1 MGYARTFAG
10 RRPFRR
16 RGPDGGFTLVELMV
30 VVAILT
36 LLATLLIPSL
46 LRILHHAKTLK
57 CLTQLSSIA
66 KAVENYAGSNGG
78 YIPRS
83 CEDGAGSPHVL
94 FAAKLLPFVG
104 GPPIPLEEDHDW
116 KYIYDKL
123 KDVNIFRCPA
133 ITDEDYVLTYATNAV
148 PFGELGPL
156 GHDYPK
162 VGTEAEAASQQGRLP
177 GPASE
182 IAYIVEANLG
192 EMGPKEFAK
201 YDIWEPDH
209 MTFNGS
215 NKLETPRSIKSS
227 DGRHQGETTVL
238 FFDGTARRRVIFDG
252 MEIKPN
258 NYSVKMFNPLDRTW
272 DEKD

>member
-10 RRPFRR
+10 RRPSRR

-46 LRILHHAKTLK
+46 VRILQRAKTLK
-57 CLTQLSSIA
+57 CLTQLSAIA

-83 CEDGAGSPHVL
+83 CEKEANSPHVL
-94 FAAKLLPFVG
+94 FAAKLLSFVG
-104 GPPIPLEEDHDW
+104 GPPIPLEKDHDW
-116 KYIYDKL
+116 DYIYKKL

-148 PFGELGPL
+148 PFGELGIN
-156 GHDYPK
+156 GNDYPAN
-162 VGTEAEAASQQGRLP
+162 GTGAEAASQPGRLP
-177 GPASE
+177 GSASE
-182 IAYIVEANLG
+182 IAYIVEANLD
-192 EMGPKEFAK
+192 EMLKDEFEK
-201 YDIWEPDH
+201 YDIWKPDH
-209 MTFNGS
+209 MTFNGPD
-215 NKLETPRSIKSS
+215 KLETPRSIKSD

-238 FFDGTARRRVIFDG
+238 FFDGTARIRVIFDG
-252 MEIKPN
+252 TEIKPN

-272 DEKD
+272 DE